1 MEQKKIIDAKR
12 KLGTVTDTAKGCF
25 ASWFLELF
33 GYAGSKQNDF
43 NNIIDKYFNL
53 LDEDAKKC
61 FVYLKMQSDERMLA
75 DENMYDE
82 AFVKN
87 RKIVDLQKQ
96 YEVISDEEEE
106 DYIGEDDEYKKE
118 EMYEVK
124 KIDVVTQCNL
134 IMATK
139 RLKKWHWKL
148 CH

>member
-1 MEQKKIIDAKR
+1 
-12 KLGTVTDTAKGCF
+12 
-25 ASWFLELF
+25 
-33 GYAGSKQNDF
+33 
-43 NNIIDKYFNL
+43 
-53 LDEDAKKC
+53 
-61 FVYLKMQSDERMLA
+61 MQSDERMLA

-124 KIDVVTQCNL
+124 KIDVGTQCNL